1 MRDYLEQLPSNSLAG
16 VEAAAFDTRA
26 RGVKL
31 MTGAASG
38 GISRQLQKQGA
49 HILVRPESFLV
60 TAKEGPLMDGEVAH
74 AHTWAQHILAT
85 MWERTSR

>member
-1 MRDYLEQLPSNSLAG
+1 MRDYLEQLPGKSLAG

-26 RGVKL
+26 QGWKL

-38 GISRQLQKQGA
+38 GISRQLQKHGA
-49 HILVRPESFLV
+49 HLLVRPESFLV
-60 TAKEGPLMDGEVAH
+60 TAKEGPLVDGEVSH